1 MRRTEHYGKYQI
13 MAGLIAA
20 AILTGCAG
28 AGGTVS
34 ETPAGAETTAQAATM
49 AAEPSSE
56 TVTEKTVTEK
66 EEAEAPVPA
75 RADTAAE
82 AVAAAD
88 PAPEQSAAEES
99 RSPEEIAAERAA
111 AVGAVRLGDTGEDG
125 LVFTFAGD
133 LTFHT
138 GQNPGAQ
145 EAYDSGIRSCFDQEA
160 LDIMDSADVFVVNNE
175 FQYTDGGSPLEG
187 KKYTFRCSPYTAE
200 WLQEIGVDLVTLA
213 NNHIFD
219 FGEEGFL
226 DTLDTLSE
234 IGMPYIGAGYDLEDA
249 VRPAY
254 YEADGMII
262 AVLNATEIERYENPD
277 TRGASEDAGG
287 VFRCLDSALLCEKVR
302 EAKEKADYV
311 IVTIHWG
318 TERMETPDEL
328 QIQHAIDLE
337 EAGCDMII
345 GGHPHVLQTIS
356 WYEDMPII
364 YSLGNYFFSFDT
376 RNTGVVQV
384 SFDTGNKSL
393 KSLRFVPMVQ
403 SYGLYTLEGEEK
415 AGLLEYMRSIS
426 PKVEIDDDGYVT
438 KRDTE

>member
-1 MRRTEHYGKYQI
+1 MKRKEFCKAYQI
-13 MAGLIAA
+13 VAGLLAA
-20 AILTGCAG
+20 AVLTGCAASG
-28 AGGTVS
+28 STVS
-34 ETPAGAETTAQAATM
+34 ETPDDAQMAASTAAM

-56 TVTEKTVTEK
+56 TVTEK
-66 EEAEAPVPA
+66 EEAVGTDAAAEGAT
-75 RADTAAE
+75 TAA
-82 AVAAAD
+82 AVAKAD
-88 PAPEQSAAEES
+88 PAVEKQTAQEQK
-99 RSPEEIAAERAA
+99 SPEEIAAERAA
-111 AVGAVRLGDTGEDG
+111 AVSAVRLGDTGEDG

-145 EAYDSGIRSCFDQEA
+145 EAYDSGIRSCFDQAA

-200 WLQEIGVDLVTLA
+200 WLQEIGVDLVALA

-219 FGEEGFL
+219 YGEEGFL

-234 IGMPYIGAGYDLEDA
+234 NGMPYIGAGYDLEDA

-262 AVLNATEIERYENPD
+262 AILNATEIERYENPD

-287 VFRCLDSALLCEKVR
+287 VFRCLDSTLLCEKVR

-311 IVTIHWG
+311 IVMIHWG
-318 TERMETPDEL
+318 TEKMETPDEL

-337 EAGCDMII
+337 EAGCDLII

-356 WYEDMPII
+356 WYEDMPIV

-376 RNTGVVQV
+376 RDTGVVQV
-384 SFDTGNKSL
+384 TFDTENKTL
-393 KSLRFVPMVQ
+393 QSLRFVPMVQ
-403 SYGLYTLEGEEK
+403 SYSIYTLEGDEK
-415 AGLLEYMRSIS
+415 DRLLGYMRSLS

-438 KRDTE
+438 KRETE

>member
-1 MRRTEHYGKYQI
+1 
-13 MAGLIAA
+13 
-20 AILTGCAG
+20 
-28 AGGTVS
+28 
-34 ETPAGAETTAQAATM
+34 
-49 AAEPSSE
+49 
-56 TVTEKTVTEK
+56 
-66 EEAEAPVPA
+66 
-75 RADTAAE
+75 
-82 AVAAAD
+82 
-88 PAPEQSAAEES
+88 
-99 RSPEEIAAERAA
+99 
-111 AVGAVRLGDTGEDG
+111 
-125 LVFTFAGD
+125 
-133 LTFHT
+133 
-138 GQNPGAQ
+138 
-145 EAYDSGIRSCFDQEA
+145 
-160 LDIMDSADVFVVNNE
+160 
-175 FQYTDGGSPLEG
+175 
-187 KKYTFRCSPYTAE
+187 
-200 WLQEIGVDLVTLA
+200 
-213 NNHIFD
+213 
-219 FGEEGFL
+219 
-226 DTLDTLSE
+226 
-234 IGMPYIGAGYDLEDA
+234 
-249 VRPAY
+249 
-254 YEADGMII
+254 MII

-384 SFDTGNKSL
+384 SFDTENKSL

-403 SYGLYTLEGEEK
+403 SYGVYTLEGEEK
-415 AGLLEYMRSIS
+415 AGLLEYMRSLS